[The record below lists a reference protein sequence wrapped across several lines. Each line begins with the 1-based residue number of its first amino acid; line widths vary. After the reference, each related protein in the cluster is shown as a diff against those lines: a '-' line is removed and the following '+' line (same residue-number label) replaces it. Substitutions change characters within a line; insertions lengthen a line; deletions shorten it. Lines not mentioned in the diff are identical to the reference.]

1 MHLKSACYSETARI
15 YILTRVSLPPYLS
28 FINKQYN
35 CKSMEPV
42 RDNIDYEPFHIKYHG
57 NQDYVVMLP
66 NGNWMDIPCTLFGRF
81 FCSKDNVNVFAI
93 ATKTGFNFIINIK
106 GPSCERTTSKNFIPS
121 LVALTQQIKNIK
133 F

>member
-15 YILTRVSLPPYLS
+15 YIYLKGCPYLS

-81 FCSKDNVNVFAI
+81 FCSKDNVNVFAT

-106 GPSCERTTSKNFIPS
+106 GPSCERTTSKNFILS
-121 LVALTQQIKNIK
+121 LVALTQQIKNIM